1 MFRIADLILVEI
13 GPFEH
18 FNPPDKNFKQTMEK
32 RRPFD
37 FTRGG
42 GVIMKIDML
51 AWYED
56 SSTLNARL
64 K

>member
-18 FNPPDKNFKQTMEK
+18 FNPPDKNFKQTMGK

-37 FTRGG
+37 FTRGM
-42 GVIMKIDML
+42 ILKIDML

-56 SSTLNARL
+56 SATLNARL